1 MSARPL
7 DLVVAEVTDLVPGVR
22 ALALAAADGTA
33 LPSYTPGSH
42 LVLQVP
48 PGAERPRGL
57 ANAYSLTGDNL
68 HPEAYRISVLRRDPA
83 DGGAG
88 GSAWVHTLA
97 VGDPVTSL
105 PPRSAF
111 APVQP
116 ARRHLLVSAGI
127 GVTPL
132 LSHLRS
138 HARWGRDVEV
148 LHLARPG
155 RVAHEQDLRALAGD
169 AVTVLTDR
177 AALLDL
183 LAARLRVQPV
193 GTHLYT
199 CGPAGFMDA
208 VVAAATTAGWP
219 TGRVHLEHFGLEALD
234 PGEPFTV
241 RVDGGEPLRVP
252 SGTSLLEALEQAGH
266 TVANLCRQ
274 GVCGECRLS
283 VAPGSTGLVHR
294 DLFLSDDDKVA
305 GESLMACVSRAE
317 YLEVSL

>member
-234 PGEPFTV
+234 EK
-241 RVDGGEPLRVP
+241 
-252 SGTSLLEALEQAGH
+252 
-266 TVANLCRQ
+266 VAER
-274 GVCGECRLS
+274 RPRR
-283 VAPGSTGLVHR
+283 AVHR
-294 DLFLSDDDKVA
+294 P
-305 GESLMACVSRAE
+305 RRRR
-317 YLEVSL
+317 